1 MRCSFGHVAKLVDG
15 VAIAHRPVTVATD
28 WPQVVNV
35 GRATLTL
42 WDVMAAL
49 KSERCNQV
57 LAPANQT
64 LVLEALADMDQPHLL
79 SKSLR
84 KLQFHSLKIN
94 YLL

>member
-1 MRCSFGHVAKLVDG
+1 
-15 VAIAHRPVTVATD
+15 
-28 WPQVVNV
+28 
-35 GRATLTL
+35 
-42 WDVMAAL
+42 MAAL

-84 KLQFHSLKIN
+84 KLELHK
-94 YLL
+94 YR